1 MIAADGRLE
10 LLYPVAATTVEGRAG
25 FRDAAISSDGHY
37 IYALHADVQ
46 QIFGCQVRQ
55 DGSLTAV
62 GAFGDLPATVAGL
75 AAS

>member
-1 MIAADGRLE
+1 
-10 LLYPVAATTVEGRAG
+10 
-25 FRDAAISSDGHY
+25 
-37 IYALHADVQ
+37 
-46 QIFGCQVRQ
+46 VRQ